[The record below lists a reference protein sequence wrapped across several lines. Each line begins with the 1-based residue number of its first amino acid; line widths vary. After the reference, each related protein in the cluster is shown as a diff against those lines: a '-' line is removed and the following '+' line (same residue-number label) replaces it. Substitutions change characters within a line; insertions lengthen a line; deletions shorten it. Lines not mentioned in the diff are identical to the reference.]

1 MSFHD
6 MKKKTLLEFSW
17 TEIEIHFSQN
27 SFKKY
32 EICVRIKRKTL
43 LQYIFDSSR
52 NKCKLKQGILGN
64 YTIS

>member
-1 MSFHD
+1 MSYHD

-17 TEIEIHFSQN
+17 TEIEIHFF